1 MKTVLP
7 GFQSTECLTSALHPE
22 LLSGVVENQQ
32 LQTVHELILVEVDGK
47 CQFVVDMY
55 LPWTFLKI
63 SSVSLSQRRH

>member
-7 GFQSTECLTSALHPE
+7 GFQSTEGLTSALHPT

-32 LQTVHELILVEVDGK
+32 LQTAHALILVEADGK

-63 SSVSLSQRRH
+63 SSVSLSQRGH